1 MEAAVLLAHGVI
13 ATDLNFWLKKW
24 LRFDE
29 VTAVSWFSLH
39 IYVTQCRVD
48 VFNVVATRERRLV
61 LRLAVAIATQ
71 QVAAALILLA
81 FIYHSF
87 IKCLIHLIVF
97 IVCCHPLMTLKSH
110 LSLEKQPHILDPV
123 TILTATN
130 LSFITPSYYTIRPI
144 SLFLVHFFHRIAFY
158 FISCLVLSCSV
169 VQCIIACLAF

>member
-1 MEAAVLLAHGVI
+1 LAHGVI

-130 LSFITPSYYTIRPI
+130 LSLITPSYYTIRPI
-144 SLFLVHFFHRIAFY
+144 SLSLVLFFIAFH